1 MQRIHIIGGTGSGKT
16 TLARKLG
23 TRLGI
28 TFYDLDEVGYE
39 GGFDAKRPLDVR
51 LADLKRI
58 AAQPSW
64 VTEGGFILWV
74 DELLWAADTIVWLDL
89 PWRIRR
95 WRVITRHVKA
105 DLARNNR
112 HAGYLNL
119 YRFYKMSRNYEYDT
133 TIYTLQPPDGDDF
146 MNRATVVHTLESYK
160 SKVVH
165 CRTGADVAAFEK
177 TVFTPGSR

>member
-23 TRLGI
+23 THLDI
-28 TFYDLDEVGYE
+28 PFYDLDEVGYE
-39 GGFDAKRPLDVR
+39 GGFGTKRPLDVR

-58 AAQPSW
+58 AVQPAW
-64 VTEGGFILWV
+64 VTEGGFILWI
-74 DELLWAADTIVWLDL
+74 DQLLQTADTIVWLDL

-95 WRVITRHVKA
+95 WRVIARHIKA

-112 HAGYLNL
+112 HDGYLNL
-119 YRFYKMSRNYEYDT
+119 YRFYTMSRNYEHDP
-133 TIYTLQPPDGDDF
+133 TIYTLQLPHGDDY
-146 MNRATVVHTLESYK
+146 MNRATVAHTLAQYK

-165 CRTGADVAAFEK
+165 CRTVADVAAFEA
-177 TVFTPGSR
+177 TLIPD

>member
-23 TRLGI
+23 THLDI
-28 TFYDLDEVGYE
+28 PFYDLDEVGYE
-39 GGFDAKRPLDVR
+39 GGFGAPRPLNVR
-51 LADLKRI
+51 LAMLKDI
-58 AAQPSW
+58 AAQPAW

-74 DELLWAADTIVWLDL
+74 DELLRTADTIVLLDL

-95 WRVITRHVKA
+95 WRVITRHIKA

-119 YRFYKMSRNYEYDT
+119 YRFYRTSQKYET
-133 TIYTLQPPDGDDF
+133 NPTIYTLQPPDIGDYSS
-146 MNRATVVHTLESYK
+146 RATVEHYLQPYCE
-160 SKVVH
+160 KVIH
-165 CRTGADVAAFEK
+165 CRTPVDVAAFEK
-177 TVFTPGSR
+177 VALT